1 MESSSLLSGSD
12 NLFKYLFTVG
22 AVMIVTSIIYPL
34 QKKQEIEIQINHLLK
49 ESELLN
55 YEVVS
60 LKKDYQRSKREFKD
74 ISDKLSS
81 MYNVS
86 GKVVKEHEQF
96 MQLRRKNNELIQ
108 NLKSRYRE
116 LEIKNIIMQNEQ
128 SKIDLLKKHA
138 NSYNGYYLF
147 VKWVGIFFLLFG
159 LFGWMVSTFIQEKMN
174 WINLIEK
181 MPKKEIAKP
190 KQDVEVSKPE
200 NKDTGDEK

>member
-1 MESSSLLSGSD
+1 MEPSSLLSGSD

-60 LKKDYQRSKREFKD
+60 LKKDYQGSKKEFKNV
-74 ISDKLSS
+74 SDKLNS

-96 MQLRRKNNELIQ
+96 LQLRRKNNELIQ

-128 SKIDLLKKHA
+128 SKIDLLKRHA
-138 NSYNGYYLF
+138 NSYNSYYQF
-147 VKWVGIFFLLFG
+147 VKWVGIFFLLSG
-159 LFGWMVSTFIQEKMN
+159 LIGWVISTFIQEKMN
-174 WINLIEK
+174 WIGLIEK
-181 MPKKEIAKP
+181 MPKKEITKP
-190 KQDVEVSKPE
+190 IQDVEVSKPE
-200 NKDTGDEK
+200 KKDKGDEK